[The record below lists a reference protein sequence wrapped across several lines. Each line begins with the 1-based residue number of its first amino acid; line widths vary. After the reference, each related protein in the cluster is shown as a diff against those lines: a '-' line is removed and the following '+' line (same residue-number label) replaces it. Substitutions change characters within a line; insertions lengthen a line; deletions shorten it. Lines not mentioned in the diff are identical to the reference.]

1 MGHKRSKRMH
11 LDIFSLFLAK
21 NMLLLFKTHP
31 ILAQH
36 FEEFHAFLDIIIK
49 NIHISIDCKD
59 SQIFKL
65 VRDLRSRS
73 LLLNILNPDL
83 AVDVCSWNL
92 RGHMA
97 FVSVVILS
105 CRWNIK
111 RQRRSTSRRW
121 RHILVLEHLRE
132 SNYILFSVHSFG
144 KPDVWLYVQSFDR
157 QKEHS

>member
-1 MGHKRSKRMH
+1 MRHERSKRMH
-11 LDIFSLFLAK
+11 LDIFSLFLAE

-36 FEEFHAFLDIIIK
+36 FEEFHAFLDVIIK

-73 LLLNILNPDL
+73 LMLNILNPDL
-83 AVDVCSWNL
+83 AVDDCSWNL
-92 RGHMA
+92 WGHMA
-97 FVSVVILS
+97 FISMVIL
-105 CRWNIK
+105 RRRRDIK
-111 RQRRSTSRRW
+111 RLRRSTSRRW
-121 RHILVLEHLRE
+121 RHILILEHLRK
-132 SNYILFSVHSFG
+132 SNNILFSIHSFR
-144 KPDVWLYVQSFDR
+144 KPDVWLYMQSFDR